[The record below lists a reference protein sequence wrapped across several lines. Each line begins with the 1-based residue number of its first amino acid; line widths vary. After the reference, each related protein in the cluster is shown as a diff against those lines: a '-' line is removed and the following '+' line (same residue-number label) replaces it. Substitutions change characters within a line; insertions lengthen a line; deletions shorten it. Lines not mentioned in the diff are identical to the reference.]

1 MGIFMERTA
10 ASLWLSLFFASFAF
24 AQTDIYLSGAAKLLP
39 IAVPQLCQETSPT
52 SAVKEIPDTI
62 GRDLDLS
69 GYFEVLSPS
78 AYIESPGKC
87 GGPESVIYSDWTV
100 IGADHVV
107 KGNVS
112 FSGNR
117 LRARM
122 WLVDVIKQQSV
133 LGKEYEASPSD
144 ARMIAHRFA
153 NEILKYFT
161 GFYGPFGTQ
170 IAFSTKIGRFKEI
183 AIMDMDGSNIRQ
195 LTNERSLATSVSW
208 APNGKSLIFTS
219 YKARV
224 PDLFTID
231 IFSRAMRNLTNN
243 ADLELSPH
251 YMRNGTILASINEGI
266 ADSHLV
272 LLDGNG
278 RMIKRLTPGRGVIDV
293 SGQWSPD
300 ESQIIFCSN
309 RGGGP
314 QIYVMNANGSDIH
327 RISFVT
333 SNYCTSPAWSPKG
346 DKVSFICRAD
356 AGFNLF
362 VANPDGSNSMQLT
375 SYGDNE
381 DPTWSPDG
389 RYIAFSSTL
398 GKGVI
403 PSIALIR
410 ADGAGLKQI
419 TKSRSGDYNP
429 SWGPGIE

>member
-1 MGIFMERTA
+1 MKRSIVGLVAI
-10 ASLWLSLFFASFAF
+10 LFLVNEAF

-39 IAVPQLCQETSPT
+39 IAVPQLCQEAAPT
-52 SAVKEIPDTI
+52 TATKEIPNTI

-87 GGPESVIYSDWTV
+87 GGPESMTYSDWTV

-112 FSGNR
+112 VSGSR

-122 WLVDVIKQQSV
+122 WLVDVIKQQAV
-133 LGKEYEASPSD
+133 LGKEYEAGAND
-144 ARMIAHRFA
+144 ASMVAHRFA

-161 GFYGPFGTQ
+161 GSYGPFGTQ
-170 IAFSTKIGRFKEI
+170 IAFSTKVGRFKEI
-183 AIMDMDGSNIRQ
+183 AIMDMDGGNLRQ

-219 YKARV
+219 YRARV

-231 IFSRAMRNLTNN
+231 IFNRSIKNLTNN

-251 YMRNGTILASINEGI
+251 YMRNGTILASINEGNK
-266 ADSHLV
+266 DSHLV
-272 LLDGNG
+272 ILDGNG
-278 RMIKRLTPGRGVIDV
+278 RMLRRITSGSGVIDV

-300 ESQIIFCSN
+300 ESQIVFCSN

-314 QIYVMNANGSDIH
+314 QIYVMNANGSDVH
-327 RISFVT
+327 RISFVS

-346 DKVSFICRAD
+346 DKITFICRAD
-356 AGFNLF
+356 AGFNVF
-362 VANPDGSNSMQLT
+362 VSAPDGSNPMQLT

-429 SWGPGIE
+429 AWGPGIE